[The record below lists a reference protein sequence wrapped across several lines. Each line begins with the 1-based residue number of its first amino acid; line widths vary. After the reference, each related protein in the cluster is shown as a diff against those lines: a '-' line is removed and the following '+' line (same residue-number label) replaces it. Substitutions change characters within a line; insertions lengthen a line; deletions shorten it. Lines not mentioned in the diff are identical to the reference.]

1 MKDNNIIPFSFQ
13 KPGIRKGK
21 NDTIQEPS
29 QIFKYKKN
37 NRDEYTKCSKYVK

>member
-21 NDTIQEPS
+21 NDTM
-29 QIFKYKKN
+29 YK
-37 NRDEYTKCSKYVK
+37 NRRKFLNTKRIIATSIRSVVSI

>member
-13 KPGIRKGK
+13 KPGIRY
-21 NDTIQEPS
+21 DVQEPS